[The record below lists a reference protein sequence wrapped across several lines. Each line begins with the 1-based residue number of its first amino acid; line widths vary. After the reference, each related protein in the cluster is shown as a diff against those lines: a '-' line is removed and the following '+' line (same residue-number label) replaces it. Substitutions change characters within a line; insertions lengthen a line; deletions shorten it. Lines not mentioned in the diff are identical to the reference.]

1 MEYIKYKVGTE
12 VVNTNVPL
20 KKDGIYYL
28 NGDENYYL
36 VSSGNKKDLQN
47 PFVEKGIIGIGWDKI
62 SLNDINILDENSLK
76 DTIEEKYSFYEKNYS
91 SEQSFKQYCSLTAN
105 KLLRFVKEIQ
115 LGDIVVLKDRGSN
128 CVYFGKIISD
138 ALDYSE
144 DDLYV
149 DDVVGV
155 CNKIR
160 KVRWLKKIK
169 KDNLATEIKLAFT
182 SRHALS
188 FIKQDKVKEAINRE
202 IFSYFYCGENLHIVF
217 NIGFTNNISQDSFKE
232 FLDLI
237 YNLKQKCIKENNSE
251 NNFNIKTN
259 VQSPGPVEYF
269 GNPEIAKYIYGV
281 VTGVGIVGM
290 YHCYNRIK
298 EKLKIKTPQKNDE
311 EIEDRFSAGN

>member
-1 MEYIKYKVGTE
+1 MEYIKYKVDNKVIE
-12 VVNTNVPL
+12 TNVPL

-28 NGDENYYL
+28 NGEENYYL

-47 PFVEKGIIGIGWDKI
+47 PFVKKGIIGIGWDKI
-62 SLNDINILDENSLK
+62 SLNDINNLDENEIK
-76 DTIEEKYSFYEKNYS
+76 ETIEAKYDFCRKNYS
-91 SEQSFKQYCSLTAN
+91 SIQSFKQYCSLTAN

-138 ALDYSE
+138 ALEYPE

-149 DDVVGV
+149 DNIVGV

-160 KVRWLKKIK
+160 KVKWLKKVK

-202 IFSYFYCGENLHIVF
+202 IFSYFYNGNNLHAVF
-217 NIGFTNNISQDSFKE
+217 MIKSENDISQDNFKK
-232 FLDLI
+232 FQDLI
-237 YNLKQKCIKENNSE
+237 YNLKQKCIEETGTE
-251 NNFNIKTN
+251 NNFYVKMN
-259 VQSPGPVEYF
+259 VQSPGPVEFF
-269 GNPEIAKYIYGV
+269 GNPVIVDYIYEAIKIG
-281 VTGVGIVGM
+281 GLGYLSYKGIKSILSILG
-290 YHCYNRIK
+290 
-298 EKLKIKTPQKNDE
+298 PQKE
-311 EIEDRFSAGN
+311 VKEIDDGFLEGN